1 MKLND
6 PLVESFEFRG
16 EIYPIDLSFNK
27 VLDVFDVIDDDF
39 LNEAEKCFLCL
50 DILLDRTDLPFTYAV
65 DLWVYIKTNFI
76 DAERPEKP
84 QLDIKGNPMPV
95 VKEKEDNKKVIDL
108 SLDAEFIYASFRQ
121 AYQINLLKE
130 QNRLSWIE
138 FKALLNALP
147 DDTVMQRIIAI
158 RQWEDD
164 GEGSKKYRDNMRK
177 LKAKYSLD
185 EREEEEDDGS

>member
-16 EIYPIDLSFNK
+16 EICPIDLSFNK

-185 EREEEEDDGS
+185 DGEEEDDGS

>member
-16 EIYPIDLSFNK
+16 EIYSIDLSFNK

-65 DLWVYIKTNFI
+65 DLWIYIKTNFI
-76 DAERPEKP
+76 DSERPEKP

-95 VKEKEDNKKVIDL
+95 VKEKEDNKKVIDF

-130 QNRLSWIE
+130 QNKLSWNE

-147 DDTVMQRIIAI
+147 DDTIMQRIIAI
-158 RQWEDD
+158 RQWKDD
-164 GEGSKKYRDNMRK
+164 GKGDKDYRDNMRK

-185 EREEEEDDGS
+185 DGEEEDDGS

>member
-121 AYQINLLKE
+121 PYQINLLKE

-185 EREEEEDDGS
+185 DGEEEDDGS

>member
-16 EIYPIDLSFNK
+16 ETYPINLSFNC
-27 VLDVFDVIDDDF
+27 VLDVFDVIDDNF

-76 DAERPEKP
+76 GAERSEKP

-95 VKEKEDNKKVIDL
+95 VKEKEDNKKVIDFR
-108 SLDAEFIYASFRQ
+108 LDAEFIYASFMQ

-130 QNRLSWIE
+130 QNKLSWIE

-147 DDTVMQRIIAI
+147 EDTIMQRIIAI
-158 RQWEDD
+158 RQWKDD
-164 GEGSKKYRDNMRK
+164 GKGDKEYRDNMRK

-185 EREEEEDDGS
+185 DGEEEDDGS

>member
-16 EIYPIDLSFNK
+16 EIYSINLSFNK

-50 DILLDRTDLPFTYAV
+50 DILLDRTDLPFSYAV
-65 DLWVYIKTNFI
+65 DLWIHIKKNYIDTKKS
-76 DAERPEKP
+76 EKP

-95 VKEKEDNKKVIDL
+95 VKEKEDNEKVIDL
-108 SLDAEFIYASFRQ
+108 RLDAEFIYASFRQ
-121 AYQINLLKE
+121 AYQIN
-130 QNRLSWIE
+130 
-138 FKALLNALP
+138 LLNALP

-185 EREEEEDDGS
+185 EGEEEDDGS

>member
-1 MKLND
+1 MDSYQKN
-6 PLVESFEFRG
+6 
-16 EIYPIDLSFNK
+16 YIDTKKS
-27 VLDVFDVIDDDF
+27 
-39 LNEAEKCFLCL
+39 
-50 DILLDRTDLPFTYAV
+50 
-65 DLWVYIKTNFI
+65 
-76 DAERPEKP
+76 EKP

-95 VKEKEDNKKVIDL
+95 VKEKEDNEKVIDL
-108 SLDAEFIYASFRQ
+108 RLDAEFIYASFRQ

-185 EREEEEDDGS
+185 EGEEEDDGS

>member
-16 EIYPIDLSFNK
+16 EIYSINLSFNK
-27 VLDVFDVIDDDF
+27 VLDVFDIIDDDF

-76 DAERPEKP
+76 DVERPEKP

-185 EREEEEDDGS
+185 DGEEEDDGS

>member
-50 DILLDRTDLPFTYAV
+50 DILLNRTDLPFTYAV

-121 AYQINLLKE
+121 TYQINLLKE

-185 EREEEEDDGS
+185 DGEEEDDGS

>member
-16 EIYPIDLSFNK
+16 EIYSINLSFNK

-50 DILLDRTDLPFTYAV
+50 DILLDRTDLPFSYAV
-65 DLWVYIKTNFI
+65 DLWIHIKKNYIDTKK
-76 DAERPEKP
+76 PEKP

-177 LKAKYSLD
+177 LKAKYS
-185 EREEEEDDGS
+185 

>member
-130 QNRLSWIE
+130 QNKLSWIE

-147 DDTVMQRIIAI
+147 EDTIMQRIIAI

-185 EREEEEDDGS
+185 EREEEDDGS

>member
-50 DILLDRTDLPFTYAV
+50 DILLDRTDSPFTYAV

-185 EREEEEDDGS
+185 EREEEDDGS

>member
-16 EIYPIDLSFNK
+16 ETYPINLSFNC
-27 VLDVFDVIDDDF
+27 VLDVFDVIDDNF

-50 DILLDRTDLPFTYAV
+50 DILLDRTYLPFTYAV

-76 DAERPEKP
+76 DAERSEKP

-95 VKEKEDNKKVIDL
+95 VKEKEDNKKVIDFR
-108 SLDAEFIYASFRQ
+108 LDAEFIYASFMQ

-130 QNRLSWIE
+130 QNKLSWIE

-147 DDTVMQRIIAI
+147 EDTIMQRIIAI
-158 RQWEDD
+158 RQWKDD
-164 GEGSKKYRDNMRK
+164 GKGDKEYRDNMRK

-185 EREEEEDDGS
+185 DGEEEDDGS

>member
-121 AYQINLLKE
+121 TYQINLLKE

-185 EREEEEDDGS
+185 EREEEDDGS

>member
-108 SLDAEFIYASFRQ
+108 SVDAEFIYASFRQ

-185 EREEEEDDGS
+185 EREEEDDGS

>member
-6 PLVESFEFRG
+6 PLVKSFEFRG
-16 EIYPIDLSFNK
+16 ETYSINLSFNK

-39 LNEAEKCFLCL
+39 LNETEKCFLCL
-50 DILLDRTDLPFTYAV
+50 DILLDRADLPFAHAV
-65 DLWVYIKTNFI
+65 DLWVYIKNNFI
-76 DAERPEKP
+76 DMGKPEKP
-84 QLDIKGNPMPV
+84 QLDIKGNPMPAA
-95 VKEKEDNKKVIDL
+95 KEDKKKVIDF
-108 SLDAEFIYASFRQ
+108 SLDAEFIYASFRK

-130 QNRLSWIE
+130 QNKLSWIE

-147 DDTVMQRIIAI
+147 EDTIMQRIIAI

-185 EREEEEDDGS
+185 EGEEEDDGS

>member
-16 EIYPIDLSFNK
+16 ETYPIDLSFNK

-39 LNEAEKCFLCL
+39 LNESEKCFLCL
-50 DILLDRTDLPFTYAV
+50 DILLDRTDLPFAYAV
-65 DLWVYIKTNFI
+65 DLWIHIKTNFI
-76 DAERPEKP
+76 DTEKPEKP

-95 VKEKEDNKKVIDL
+95 VKEKEDNKKVIDF

-130 QNRLSWIE
+130 QNKLSWVE

-147 DDTVMQRIIAI
+147 DDTIMQRIIAI

-164 GEGSKKYRDNMRK
+164 GRGDKDYRDSMRK

-185 EREEEEDDGS
+185 DGEEESDGS

>member
-16 EIYPIDLSFNK
+16 EIYSINLSFNK

-76 DAERPEKP
+76 DVERPEKP

-185 EREEEEDDGS
+185 EREEEDDGS

>member
-1 MKLND
+1 
-6 PLVESFEFRG
+6 
-16 EIYPIDLSFNK
+16 
-27 VLDVFDVIDDDF
+27 VFDVIDDDF

-65 DLWVYIKTNFI
+65 DLWIYIKTNFI
-76 DAERPEKP
+76 DSERPEKP
-84 QLDIKGNPMPV
+84 QLDIKGNPMPI
-95 VKEKEDNKKVIDL
+95 VKEKEDNKKVIDF

-130 QNRLSWIE
+130 QNRLSWVE

-147 DDTVMQRIIAI
+147 DDTIMQRIIAI
-158 RQWEDD
+158 RQWKDD

-177 LKAKYSLD
+177 LKAKYSLAD
-185 EREEEEDDGS
+185 GEEEDDGS

>member
-50 DILLDRTDLPFTYAV
+50 DILVDRTDLPFTYAV

-76 DAERPEKP
+76 DVERPEKP

-185 EREEEEDDGS
+185 DGEEEDDGS

>member
-84 QLDIKGNPMPV
+84 QLDIKGNPMPI

-121 AYQINLLKE
+121 TYQINLLKE

-185 EREEEEDDGS
+185 DGEEEDDGS

>member
-185 EREEEEDDGS
+185 EREKEDDGS

>member
-130 QNRLSWIE
+130 QNKLSWIE

-147 DDTVMQRIIAI
+147 EDTIMQRIIAI

-185 EREEEEDDGS
+185 EGEEEDDGS

>member
-76 DAERPEKP
+76 DVERPEKP

-185 EREEEEDDGS
+185 DGEEEDDGS

>member
-185 EREEEEDDGS
+185 EREEEDDGS

>member
-164 GEGSKKYRDNMRK
+164 GEGSKNTEITCV
-177 LKAKYSLD
+177 S
-185 EREEEEDDGS
+185 

>member
-108 SLDAEFIYASFRQ
+108 SIDAEFIYASFRQ

-185 EREEEEDDGS
+185 EREEEDDGS